1 MESEELAAM
10 RHAPSPAMLL
20 LLLLLGIE
28 LATVTYISCRALK
41 PDAAT
46 AARRH
51 GGGAV
56 LWTTVRAPPRTAP
69 DVGGDV
75 GARAAVQGES
85 KRLVPQGPN
94 PLHN

>member
-1 MESEELAAM
+1 
-10 RHAPSPAMLL
+10 MLL

-46 AARRH
+46 AARKH

-56 LWTTVRAPPRTAP
+56 WTRAPPRTAP
-69 DVGGDV
+69 DDVGGDV
-75 GARAAVQGES
+75 GARATVQGES